1 MDKFLQQLARR
12 LQIPDAGIV
21 TADEIADWPKGKLNE
36 LIKTG
41 ILTEIEHAQG
51 VTCDQCEENCYI
63 EPDIGTYPD
72 GSKTIGVFVCSRR
85 DDIGRIP
92 VDLNRLRQW
101 RINKRKL
108 WQLVYGFE
116 SEWQVLWNDDDSEY
130 IPLQEGVNLANDDSI
145 TVKMMSRL
153 LKDPDFPVHRMHKGR
168 RCKIHLDEFR
178 KWLKYAQQ
186 GKITDKAI
194 EKYLKEI
201 EKRKKAIQKKE
212 GKVIDL

>member
-1 MDKFLQQLARR
+1 
-12 LQIPDAGIV
+12 
-21 TADEIADWPKGKLNE
+21 
-36 LIKTG
+36 
-41 ILTEIEHAQG
+41 
-51 VTCDQCEENCYI
+51 
-63 EPDIGTYPD
+63 
-72 GSKTIGVFVCSRR
+72 
-85 DDIGRIP
+85 
-92 VDLNRLRQW
+92 
-101 RINKRKL
+101 
-108 WQLVYGFE
+108 
-116 SEWQVLWNDDDSEY
+116 
-130 IPLQEGVNLANDDSI
+130 
-145 TVKMMSRL
+145 MMSRL